1 MPRIFSRFV
10 CPPILLGGVMLTAL
24 CPLAARAQA
33 PVSPASPATPALA
46 PSAAS
51 PAPAPLNLGLL
62 QKALSPL
69 VNSPVADSESDM
81 DISAS
86 KKGSLFNLHEH
97 LKITARR
104 PARFSSSVTLTALPG
119 GKPTHFLV
127 ASDGV
132 KVTTFRPDVAK
143 YAIVPLADFQAGDD
157 AFPALG
163 LTVGLLYLGNTAF
176 VKNLDMLAKD
186 DTGQSQIALR
196 KMGMALT
203 SKPVTIDGTAYAVF
217 TLRIGKQGAYRFY
230 VDPAT
235 SQMAQIELRTVQDG
249 VTIRMLEKIVSFNPL
264 LSAPTKTFLMAPP
277 LEAQRVPKLP
287 VGYF

>member
-1 MPRIFSRFV
+1 MPRVFLRFA
-10 CPPILLGGVMLTAL
+10 CPKALLGGLLLTAML
-24 CPLAARAQA
+24 PHLALAQA
-33 PVSPASPATPALA
+33 PISPPLSADAA
-46 PSAAS
+46 PVPAAS
-51 PAPAPLNLGLL
+51 VPRADLALL

-69 VNSPVADSESDM
+69 VNSPVADSESEM

-86 KKGSLFNLHEH
+86 KRGSLFNLHEH

-119 GKPTHFLV
+119 GKPTRFLV
-127 ASDGV
+127 ASDGL
-132 KVTTFRPDVAK
+132 KVTTFRPDVNK
-143 YAIVPLADFQAGDD
+143 YATVPLADFEAGDD

-163 LTVGLLYLGNTAF
+163 LVVGLLYLGNTAF
-176 VKNLDMLAKD
+176 VSNLDVLAKD
-186 DTGQSQIALR
+186 DTGQSQAALR

-203 SKPVTIDGTAYAVF
+203 SKPVTMDGTAYTLF
-217 TLRIGKQGAYRFY
+217 TLQIGKKGAYRFY
-230 VDPAT
+230 VSPAT
-235 SQMAQIELRTVQDG
+235 GQMAQIELRTMQDG
-249 VTIRMLEKIVSFNPL
+249 VTIRMAEKIISFNPL

>member
-1 MPRIFSRFV
+1 MASRAA
-10 CPPILLGGVMLTAL
+10 LLSALML
-24 CPLAARAQA
+24 PAAFARPAPAQA
-33 PVSPASPATPALA
+33 PALPAPPAAAAPAA
-46 PSAAS
+46 PAASAAPTS
-51 PAPAPLNLGLL
+51 ADLALL
-62 QKALSPL
+62 QRALSPL

-81 DISAS
+81 EISAS
-86 KKGSLFNLHEH
+86 KHGSLFSLREH

-119 GKPTHFLV
+119 GKPTRFLV

-132 KVTTFRPDVAK
+132 KVTTFRSDVNK
-143 YAIVPLADFQAGDD
+143 YAVVPLADFQAGDD
-157 AFPALG
+157 ALPALG

-176 VKNLDMLAKD
+176 VQNLDMLAKD
-186 DTGQSQIALR
+186 TSGQSQSALR

-203 SKPVTIDGTAYAVF
+203 SKPMTVDTIAYTVF

-230 VDPAT
+230 VNPIT
-235 SQMAQIELRTVQDG
+235 GQMAQIELRTVQDG
-249 VTIRMLEKIVSFNPL
+249 VTIRMLEKLVSFNPL